1 MQRTMAAS
9 TGSVDQDQDAVDLAA
24 LDLVDLLAKSSESSA
39 TDLVKLAEKLTKA
52 LPRQTRLE
60 SVTGAMLNQLAEE
73 AAALAQL
80 GPAIGDLDRIL
91 HSPDA
96 LHFEPLELGD
106 LLMSI
111 LPLWKERAT
120 GHSLE
125 LALPGEVPGILASV
139 RYAERALHILIE
151 TGISL
156 ASDGSPI
163 RVSIRPQLDDVL
175 VSVQYS
181 GQPLTKEDAERLFE
195 PFYRREGLPAFRV
208 LGGVG
213 LTLARAILLAH
224 GGRLRIEGSLGVDG
238 STALVATW
246 PLVPTPPVVP
256 SSARIPTGSHK
267 ASGSRMTIGGERPVI
282 LVMDSDS
289 RILRYLRAN
298 FEVAKYKPVLA
309 RNVEEVFQL
318 IDLEEPDLLLLDI
331 AATGQTPAETD
342 EFLLEIQAQVPA
354 PIICLTRENDPVEC
368 ARVLDL
374 GAVDYVAKPFGLD
387 ELLARIRVALR
398 TQQAMSRTPPKSSRF
413 QSGELVIDFGERR
426 VMINDRPVALSK
438 TEFKLLRVLAEH
450 AGMVLPHEALL
461 NRVWGLGYSQEVEFV
476 WVYIRRLRKKIEPDP
491 SAPTYI
497 QTVPG
502 VGYRLVRR

>member
-1 MQRTMAAS
+1 MQRAMATS
-9 TGSVDQDQDAVDLAA
+9 TGSQDQDQDTALLAG
-24 LDLVDLLAKSSESSA
+24 LDLVDLLAKASESSA
-39 TDLVKLAEKLTKA
+39 TDLVKLAEKLAVA
-52 LPRQTRLE
+52 LPRQSKLE
-60 SVTGAMLNQLAEE
+60 SITGATLNQLVEE
-73 AAALAQL
+73 ATALLQL
-80 GPAIGDLDRIL
+80 GPAIADLDRIL
-91 HSPDA
+91 HNPSA
-96 LHFEPLELGD
+96 LQFEPLELGD

-151 TGISL
+151 SGISL
-156 ASDGSPI
+156 ASAGSPI
-163 RVSIRPQLDDVL
+163 RVSIRPQVDDVL

-181 GQPLTKEDAERLFE
+181 GQPLRPEDAEHLFE
-195 PFYRREGLPAFRV
+195 PFYRPEALPAFRV

-213 LTLARAILLAH
+213 LTLARAILAAH
-224 GGRLRIEGSLGVDG
+224 GGRLRVESSVGADS

-246 PLVPTPPVVP
+246 PLVPTPPVEP
-256 SSARIPTGSHK
+256 ASDGIPAGGQRAH
-267 ASGSRMTIGGERPVI
+267 GSRMTIGGERPVI

-298 FEVAKYKPVLA
+298 LEVARYKPVLA

-331 AATGQTPAETD
+331 QATGMAPAETD
-342 EFLLEIQAQVPA
+342 EFLLELQAQVPA

-426 VMINDRPVALSK
+426 VLINDRPVALSK

>member
-1 MQRTMAAS
+1 MQRAIATS
-9 TGSVDQDQDAVDLAA
+9 TGSEGQDQDAVVLAG

-39 TDLVKLAEKLTKA
+39 TGLVKLAEKLTKA
-52 LPRQTRLE
+52 LPRQSKLE
-60 SVTGAMLNQLAEE
+60 SVSGRLINQLVEE
-73 AAALAQL
+73 ATALSKL
-80 GPAIGDLDRIL
+80 GPAIAELDQIL
-91 HSPDA
+91 HDTGS
-96 LHFEPLELGD
+96 LHYEPLELGD

-151 TGISL
+151 SGISL
-156 ASDGSPI
+156 ASAGSPI
-163 RVSIRPQLDDVL
+163 RVSIRPQVDDVL

-181 GQPLTKEDAERLFE
+181 GKPLTREDAKHLFE
-195 PFYRREGLPAFRV
+195 PFYRPEAVPTFKV
-208 LGGVG
+208 QGGVG
-213 LTLARAILLAH
+213 LTLAHAILAAH
-224 GGRLRIEGSLGVDG
+224 GGRLRIESSMGADN

-246 PLVPTPPVVP
+246 PLVPTPPAEPTSTRV
-256 SSARIPTGSHK
+256 PTGVHR
-267 ASGSRMTIGGERPVI
+267 AAASRMTIGGERPVI

-298 FEVAKYKPVLA
+298 LEVARYKPVLA

-318 IDLEEPDLLLLDI
+318 IDLEEPDLLLLDLQ
-331 AATGQTPAETD
+331 ATGLAPAETD
-342 EFLLEIQAQVPA
+342 EFLLELQAQVPA
-354 PIICLTRENDPVEC
+354 HIICLTREYDPLEC

-374 GAVDYVAKPFGLD
+374 GVVDYVAKPFGLD
-387 ELLARIRVALR
+387 DLLARIRVALR

-413 QSGELVIDFGERR
+413 QSGELVIDYGERR
-426 VMINDRPVALSK
+426 VLINDRPVALSK

>member
-1 MQRTMAAS
+1 MQREIAPS
-9 TGSVDQDQDAVDLAA
+9 TRSVAQDQDARGLAE
-24 LDLVDLLAKSSESSA
+24 LDLVDLLARASESSA
-39 TDLVKLAEKLTKA
+39 TDLAELAKNLTKS
-52 LPRQTRLE
+52 LPRQARLE
-60 SVTGAMLNQLAEE
+60 SVTSALLRQLAEE
-73 AAALAQL
+73 ATALSQL
-80 GPAIGDLDRIL
+80 GPAIADLYRIL
-91 HSPDA
+91 HHPDS

-111 LPLWKERAT
+111 LPRWKERAS

-125 LALPGEVPGILASV
+125 LALPGEVPGILASIP
-139 RYAERALHILIE
+139 YTERALHILIE

-156 ASDGSPI
+156 AYSGSPI

-181 GQPLTKEDAERLFE
+181 GQPLTTEDAARLFE
-195 PFYRREGLPAFRV
+195 PFYQPPAQSTFRV

-224 GGRLRIEGSLGVDG
+224 GGRLRIESLVGGDD

-246 PLVPTPPVVP
+246 PLVPTPPVEPDAAVTP
-256 SSARIPTGSHK
+256 ATREPAT
-267 ASGSRMTIGGERPVI
+267 GSRMTIAGERPVI

-289 RILRYLRAN
+289 RMLRYLRAN
-298 FEVAKYKPVLA
+298 LEVARYKPVLA
-309 RNVEEVFQL
+309 RNLEEVFQL

-331 AATGQTPAETD
+331 HAAGPAPD
-342 EFLLEIQAQVPA
+342 EADDFLQELQAQVPA
-354 PIICLTRENDPVEC
+354 PIICLSSENDPAEC

-398 TQQAMSRTPPKSSRF
+398 THQAMSRTPPKSSRF

-426 VMINDRPVALSK
+426 VLVNDRPVALSK

-461 NRVWGLGYSQEVEFV
+461 SRVWGLGYSQEVEFV
-476 WVYIRRLRKKIEPDP
+476 WV
-491 SAPTYI
+491 
-497 QTVPG
+497 
-502 VGYRLVRR
+502 

>member
-1 MQRTMAAS
+1 MIPS
-9 TGSVDQDQDAVDLAA
+9 TGSEDQDHDAVVLAG
-24 LDLVDLLAKSSESSA
+24 LDLVDLLAKTTEFSA
-39 TDLVKLAEKLTKA
+39 TDLIKLADKLHLA
-52 LPRQTRLE
+52 LPRHLKLE
-60 SVTGAMLNQLAEE
+60 SLTGTILNQLAEE
-73 AAALAQL
+73 ATALSQLAQ
-80 GPAIGDLDRIL
+80 AIADLHRIL
-91 HSPDA
+91 HNPGA

-111 LPLWKERAT
+111 LPLWKERAV

-139 RYAERALHILIE
+139 QYAERALHILIE

-156 ASDGSPI
+156 ASADSPI

-175 VSVQYS
+175 VSVQCS
-181 GQPLTKEDAERLFE
+181 GLPLRTADAEHLFE
-195 PFYRREGLPAFRV
+195 PFYRPEALPGFRV

-224 GGRLRIEGSLGVDG
+224 GGRLRVESSAGGDD
-238 STALVATW
+238 STALVASW

-256 SSARIPTGSHK
+256 ASAGVPATGLP
-267 ASGSRMTIGGERPVI
+267 AAGSRMTIGGERPVI

-298 FEVAKYKPVLA
+298 LEVARFKPVLA

-318 IDLEEPDLLLLDI
+318 IDLEEPDLLLLDLQ
-331 AATGQTPAETD
+331 AAGLAPAETD
-342 EFLLEIQAQVPA
+342 EFLLELQAQVPA
-354 PIICLTRENDPVEC
+354 PIICLTREYDPVEC

-426 VMINDRPVALSK
+426 VMVNDRSVALSK

-461 NRVWGLGYSQEVEFV
+461 SRVWGLGYSQEVEFV

>member
-1 MQRTMAAS
+1 
-9 TGSVDQDQDAVDLAA
+9 
-24 LDLVDLLAKSSESSA
+24 
-39 TDLVKLAEKLTKA
+39 
-52 LPRQTRLE
+52 
-60 SVTGAMLNQLAEE
+60 
-73 AAALAQL
+73 
-80 GPAIGDLDRIL
+80 
-91 HSPDA
+91 
-96 LHFEPLELGD
+96 
-106 LLMSI
+106 
-111 LPLWKERAT
+111 
-120 GHSLE
+120 
-125 LALPGEVPGILASV
+125 
-139 RYAERALHILIE
+139 
-151 TGISL
+151 
-156 ASDGSPI
+156 
-163 RVSIRPQLDDVL
+163 
-175 VSVQYS
+175 
-181 GQPLTKEDAERLFE
+181 
-195 PFYRREGLPAFRV
+195 
-208 LGGVG
+208 
-213 LTLARAILLAH
+213 
-224 GGRLRIEGSLGVDG
+224 
-238 STALVATW
+238 
-246 PLVPTPPVVP
+246 
-256 SSARIPTGSHK
+256 
-267 ASGSRMTIGGERPVI
+267 
-282 LVMDSDS
+282 
-289 RILRYLRAN
+289 
-298 FEVAKYKPVLA
+298 VLA

-331 AATGQTPAETD
+331 QATGLTPAETD
-342 EFLLEIQAQVPA
+342 ELLLELQAQVPA

>member
-1 MQRTMAAS
+1 MQRIMATS
-9 TGSVDQDQDAVDLAA
+9 TGSEDQDQDAVFLAG
-24 LDLVDLLAKSSESSA
+24 LDLVELLARATESSA
-39 TDLVKLAEKLTKA
+39 IELATLAEKLTTA

-60 SVTGAMLNQLAEE
+60 SVTGSMVNQLAEE

-80 GPAIGDLDRIL
+80 GPAIADLDRIL
-91 HSPDA
+91 HNPEA

-111 LPLWKERAT
+111 LPLWKERAS

-156 ASDGSPI
+156 AAGGSPI

-181 GQPLTKEDAERLFE
+181 GQPLTKEDAEHLFE
-195 PFYRREGLPAFRV
+195 PFYRPEAVPEFRS

-213 LTLARAILLAH
+213 LCLARAILVAH
-224 GGRLRIEGSLGVDG
+224 GGRLRIETSAGQGDT
-238 STALVATW
+238 TALVATW
-246 PLVPTPPVVP
+246 PLVPTPPVAP
-256 SSARIPTGSHK
+256 ASARIPSGSHR
-267 ASGSRMTIGGERPVI
+267 ASGSRLTIGGERPVI

-298 FEVAKYKPVLA
+298 LEVARYKPVLA

-318 IDLEEPDLLLLDI
+318 IDLEEPDLLLVDI
-331 AATGQTPAETD
+331 QASGLAPAESD
-342 EFLLEIQAQVPA
+342 EFLLELQAQVPA
-354 PIICLTRENDPVEC
+354 PIICLTSENNTVEC

-413 QSGELVIDFGERR
+413 QSGGLVIDFGERR
-426 VMINDRPVALSK
+426 VMVNDRPVALSK

-461 NRVWGLGYSQEVEFV
+461 SRVWGLGYSQEVEFV